1 VQANDIII
9 SGCSYNVGEHSGS
22 EAAIGKLRGLL
33 LMQKEKDNVKEVQK
47 EKANVKEVQ
56 YFKMGEQK
64 GVEKE

>member
-9 SGCSYNVGEHSGS
+9 S
-22 EAAIGKLRGLL
+22 
-33 LMQKEKDNVKEVQK
+33 QEVQK

>member
-1 VQANDIII
+1 
-9 SGCSYNVGEHSGS
+9 VGEHSGS

-47 EKANVKEVQ
+47 EKDNVKAVQ